1 MKETTGEL
9 NMVIITIILVGLIL
23 IVARP
28 MISTAMDKL
37 NNRFQNQIDNA
48 DKDLNK
54 TN

>member
-28 MISTAMDKL
+28 MISNAMHKL

-48 DKDLNK
+48 DKDLNR
-54 TN
+54 TE

>member
-23 IVARP
+23 ILARP

-37 NNRFQNQIDNA
+37 NKRFQNQIDTA
-48 DKDLNK
+48 EK
-54 TN
+54 

>member
-37 NNRFQNQIDNA
+37 NRRFQNQIDTA
-48 DKDLNK
+48 EQ
-54 TN
+54 

>member
-28 MISTAMDKL
+28 MINTAMKKL
-37 NNRFQNQIDNA
+37 NERFQNQIDTA
-48 DKDLNK
+48 EK
-54 TN
+54 

>member
-28 MISTAMDKL
+28 MINTAMKKL
-37 NNRFQNQIDNA
+37 NERFQNQIDSA
-48 DKDLNK
+48 DK
-54 TN
+54 